1 VDPLVIVL
9 RLIHVVA
16 GALWV
21 GMATFVTYYLQ
32 PAIQETGPDGGKV
45 MAAIQRRGIMT
56 LMPILAVAALL
67 SGLWLY
73 MRAAAGQHA
82 AFARSGP
89 GMAFGLGGLAA
100 IAAWLTGMFVMR
112 PAMMK
117 AVALAQSLG
126 PAATAEERQRVGAE
140 SQRLRTRAAVAGKAT
155 THLLFFALAA
165 MAVAR
170 YLV

>member
-1 VDPLVIVL
+1 MDPLVIVL
-9 RLIHVVA
+9 RLIHVVG

-32 PAIQETGPDGGKV
+32 PAVQEVGPDGGKV

-56 LMPILAVAALL
+56 LMPILAVLTL
-67 SGLWLY
+67 VSGLWLY
-73 MRAAAGQHA
+73 MRAAGGQHGA
-82 AFARSGP
+82 YARSGP

-100 IAAWLTGMFVMR
+100 ILAWLTGMLVMR
-112 PAMMK
+112 PAMLK
-117 AVALAQSLG
+117 AMTLAQSLG
-126 PAATAEERQRVGAE
+126 ASASAEERQRIGAE
-140 SQRLRTRAAVAGKAT
+140 SQRLRARAAVAGKAT
-155 THLLFFALAA
+155 THLLFLAIAA

>member
-9 RLIHVVA
+9 RLVHVVA
-16 GALWV
+16 GAIWV
-21 GMATFVTYYLQ
+21 GMATFATYYLQ

-45 MAAIQRRGIMT
+45 MAAIQRRGVMT
-56 LMPILAVAALL
+56 VMPILAVATLV

-73 MRAAAGQHA
+73 MRAAGGQHA

-89 GMAFGLGGLAA
+89 GLAFGIGGLAA
-100 IAAWLTGMFVMR
+100 IVAWLMGMFVMR

-117 AVALAQSLG
+117 AVTLAQSLG
-126 PAATAEERQRVGAE
+126 PSASPQDRERVGAE
-140 SQRLRTRAAVAGKAT
+140 AQRLRARASVAGKAV
-155 THLLFFALAA
+155 THLLFLAVAA

-170 YLV
+170 YIV

>member
-1 VDPLVIVL
+1 VDLLVIVL
-9 RLIHVVA
+9 RLIHIVS

-21 GMATFVTYYLQ
+21 GMATFTVYYLQ
-32 PAIQETGPDGGKV
+32 PALQEVGPDGGKV

-56 LMPILAVAALL
+56 VMPLMAVAALL

-73 MRAAAGQHA
+73 LRNAGGQHA
-82 AFARSGP
+82 AYAQSGQ
-89 GMAFGLGGLAA
+89 GMAFGIGGVAA

-126 PAATAEERQRVGAE
+126 PSATPEERQRVGAE
-140 SQRLRTRAAVAGKAT
+140 AQRLRGRSAVAGKAM
-155 THLLFFALAA
+155 THLLFLALAA

-170 YLV
+170 YIV